1 MLAFTLSI
9 VLFLM
14 ILPAFLS
21 VIFVT
26 SSLTL
31 LAWNMSWYAVM
42 GLFGALAL
50 KTPWGWGFGLI
61 PAAIYI
67 KRYLAVRR
75 SGKSTVTFSH
85 YRMKARAAGP
95 GGESQRFTSRG
106 ASAVSS
112 VGSAK
117 SSDNDSVVIEAEFT
131 KDP

>member
-1 MLAFTLSI
+1 
-9 VLFLM
+9 
-14 ILPAFLS
+14 
-21 VIFVT
+21 
-26 SSLTL
+26 
-31 LAWNMSWYAVM
+31 M

-61 PAAIYI
+61 PAAIYLR
-67 KRYLAVRR
+67 RYLAVRR